1 MSRQRIRKIPSRRI
15 RQRSTTS
22 LLHALDQDGGG
33 DGADRGANLAWQN
46 DFVTRTRR
54 DVLRLLAS
62 MPVAVTL
69 ASCRVASRAEPETV
83 AATGVARRVPEP
95 LAMIRTSWST
105 DPWARGSYSYL
116 PVGAT
121 PSLREDLARPV
132 NGRLFFAGEA
142 TSSEA
147 PATVHGALA
156 SGTRAAR
163 EVTDVAGAN
172 EVVAVLGAGVAGLA
186 AARALNEAGYS
197 VVIFEARDRIGGRV
211 ATVRSDTWPL
221 PIELGASWVHD
232 VAASDLTATLND
244 LDVDTVDFD
253 YDNDATLFTGGLTQD
268 SLDAAAEAIDAA
280 LESVDD
286 AESDM
291 SIAEAIAAHSIAI
304 HPLALSQFDE
314 VELAG
319 EYGANADQLSAWW
332 GTEEGS
338 VGDDLLVIGGYGG
351 LADHLAEGLE
361 IHLDA
366 AVSNVSWNDNG
377 AELTVDTNETFT
389 CDRVVIAV
397 PLGVLAVG
405 DITFD
410 PPLPETHQ
418 NAINT
423 MRTGLLDKV
432 WFVFAERFWSN
443 DSLIWNRIDEPG
455 TPFRE
460 WYNLA
465 PLTGKPVLLALN
477 GGRIA
482 HSWAERSDDEVR
494 TAGLAALQQFID
506 AGW

>member
-1 MSRQRIRKIPSRRI
+1 MKSGENI
-15 RQRSTTS
+15 
-22 LLHALDQDGGG
+22 
-33 DGADRGANLAWQN
+33 AWQN
-46 DFVTRTRR
+46 DQVTRTRR

-62 MPVAVTL
+62 VPAAITL
-69 ASCRVASRAEPETV
+69 ASCRAASQADSETV
-83 AATGVARRVPEP
+83 AGTDTTRRVPEP
-95 LAMIRTSWST
+95 LAMIRTSWSA

-121 PSLREDLARPV
+121 PSLRADLARPI

-142 TSSEA
+142 TSGEA

-163 EVTDVAGAN
+163 ELADLAGAK

-186 AARALNEAGYS
+186 AARSLTDAGYP
-197 VVIFEARDRIGGRV
+197 VVVFEARDRIGGRV

-232 VAASDLTATLND
+232 VAASNVAKTLDGLDITA
-244 LDVDTVDFD
+244 VDFD
-253 YDNDATLFTGGLTQD
+253 YDNESTLFTGGLTQD
-268 SLDAAAEAIDAA
+268 SLDTAAEAIDAA
-280 LESVDD
+280 LESVDR

-291 SIAEAIAAHSIAI
+291 SIAEAIAAHGIAI
-304 HPLALSQFDE
+304 HPLALNQFDD

-361 IHLDA
+361 IRFGT

-377 AELTVDTNETFT
+377 AELTLNHNETFL
-389 CDRVVIAV
+389 CDRVVITV

-405 DITFD
+405 DITFN
-410 PPLPETHQ
+410 PPLPDSHK

-423 MRTGLLDKV
+423 IRTGLLDKV

-477 GGRIA
+477 GGRTA
-482 HSWAERSDDEVR
+482 HAWSERSDDEVR

>member
-1 MSRQRIRKIPSRRI
+1 M
-15 RQRSTTS
+15 
-22 LLHALDQDGGG
+22 LHPLS
-33 DGADRGANLAWQN
+33 DGAGAKSGDRIPWQT
-46 DFVTRTRR
+46 DRVTRTRR

-62 MPVAVTL
+62 VPVAITL
-69 ASCRVASRAEPETV
+69 ASCRAASQ
-83 AATGVARRVPEP
+83 TGSDIVSTTDTARRVPEP
-95 LAMIRTSWST
+95 LAMIRTSWSS

-121 PSLREDLARPV
+121 PSLRADLARPI

-142 TSSEA
+142 TSGEA

-163 EVTDVAGAN
+163 ELADLAGAK

-186 AARALNEAGYS
+186 AARSLTDSGYP
-197 VVIFEARDRIGGRV
+197 VVVFEARDRIGGRV

-232 VAASDLTATLND
+232 VAASDLAATLND
-244 LDVDTVDFD
+244 LDINTVEFD
-253 YDNDATLFTGGLTQD
+253 YDNDAVLFTGGLTQD
-268 SLDAAAEAIDAA
+268 SLDTAAKAIEAA
-280 LESVDD
+280 LESVYRS
-286 AESDM
+286 ESDM
-291 SIAEAIAAHSIAI
+291 SIAEAIAAHGIAI
-304 HPLALSQFDE
+304 HPLALNLFDD

-338 VGDDLLVIGGYGG
+338 EGDDLLVTGGYGDF
-351 LADHLAEGLE
+351 ADHLAQGLE
-361 IHLDA
+361 IRFGA

-377 AELTVDTNETFT
+377 AELTLNHNETFS
-389 CDRVVIAV
+389 CDRVVITV

-405 DITFD
+405 DITFN
-410 PPLPETHQ
+410 PSLPESHQ

-423 MRTGLLDKV
+423 MGTGLLDKV

-465 PLTGKPVLLALN
+465 PLTGKPVLLALH
-477 GGRIA
+477 GGRTA
-482 HSWAERSDDEVR
+482 HAWAERSDDEVR